1 MFTLSS
7 ISKLYLQKPKLSASF
22 CKELDNWYLSIRQL
36 LTPFFLFFF
45 QVSFSQDFS
54 YRSLD
59 KAHGMPTNTV
69 YDLLQDKR
77 GFMWFGTDK
86 GLYRYDGS
94 EFKLF
99 SSKKQDGKS
108 LSNLIEDGNGRIWCQ
123 NFSGQFFYTEA
134 DSLHFCHQLKPIG
147 NFYQGRILEGRYLL
161 SMGNRRVRI
170 FDIKLQ
176 KITRTVFQESP
187 SPHASTDKQYC
198 YRYSELLNKIIGTSS
213 DGKQIEFSIPKQANA
228 FYHAVYNK
236 KIYFIPKLNATHIFV
251 LENGQI
257 TGKISLVGASLVQ
270 NMSLIDQQ
278 YLGVYTSSGFYL
290 VDTQSLKKQ
299 YFPNITDKN
308 ITATIKDNEGNF
320 WISTINSGI
329 LFVPSLSM
337 KVIAPQLSF
346 SKLRPIDEENSIV
359 FGTTKN
365 EVYQLNLKTLSKQNL
380 HNGRTNDEVVSLHYD
395 SKQKRILF
403 SSDMFYQIDIK
414 TKKVTPVGKYAIKD
428 IKTYDKNKVL
438 VAATGFTGTYDWNPA
453 HKIEQFSVGAVRFR
467 SAVIDTPTKAIFLAT
482 SNGLWRLD
490 SGQQQ
495 SEIKA
500 QNETISA
507 LELAI
512 REGSKS
518 TIFAAT
524 STKGIYFIENNRVV
538 KHLNKESGLEDDGIY
553 KIKYYNNQLWW
564 LTERAVQTYDFST
577 QQIKTF
583 TKADGLPEADLK
595 DLAFVK
601 DTVYVATLSGLV
613 SFPTNQASKSIFPPK
628 IIINDFESNKKQI
641 QLADNQTLDYNQ
653 NNIDIHFSVLS
664 YRNIGEI
671 KTYYKI
677 NNKNWE
683 LLPANAHTL
692 SLPELSPDNYQVQI
706 KAVDTDGLESKIVS
720 FKFSINQPFW
730 KTFWFWSLIL
740 GLIALV
746 AYFFISQNIRRVK
759 REAELQA
766 EKLTLEKNLQVHLLT
781 AIKSQMNQH
790 FMYNTLNGIQEQFL
804 FGNKSTASDQLS
816 NFTHLT
822 RQVLEVS
829 SKKSIPI
836 ATEIE
841 ILTKYLDLEKMRF
854 SEDFSYAITL
864 GNTID
869 EDYHQIPPLLIQPF
883 VENAIRHGLLHK
895 NGEKSI
901 EIHFEL
907 DTTEENIICTV
918 TDNGIGRVK
927 AQEINA
933 KRIRQFDSFST
944 LATEERLKLL
954 SNSSTKHDFIVY
966 QDLPEGTEVK
976 ITIPL

>member
-1 MFTLSS
+1 MRCFRCIT
-7 ISKLYLQKPKLSASF
+7 I
-22 CKELDNWYLSIRQL
+22 
-36 LTPFFLFFF
+36 
-45 QVSFSQDFS
+45 
-54 YRSLD
+54 LD
-59 KAHGMPTNTV
+59 K
-69 YDLLQDKR
+69 
-77 GFMWFGTDK
+77 
-86 GLYRYDGS
+86 
-94 EFKLF
+94 
-99 SSKKQDGKS
+99 
-108 LSNLIEDGNGRIWCQ
+108 
-123 NFSGQFFYTEA
+123 
-134 DSLHFCHQLKPIG
+134 
-147 NFYQGRILEGRYLL
+147 
-161 SMGNRRVRI
+161 
-170 FDIKLQ
+170 
-176 KITRTVFQESP
+176 
-187 SPHASTDKQYC
+187 
-198 YRYSELLNKIIGTSS
+198 
-213 DGKQIEFSIPKQANA
+213 
-228 FYHAVYNK
+228 
-236 KIYFIPKLNATHIFV
+236 
-251 LENGQI
+251 
-257 TGKISLVGASLVQ
+257 
-270 NMSLIDQQ
+270 
-278 YLGVYTSSGFYL
+278 
-290 VDTQSLKKQ
+290 
-299 YFPNITDKN
+299 
-308 ITATIKDNEGNF
+308 
-320 WISTINSGI
+320 
-329 LFVPSLSM
+329 
-337 KVIAPQLSF
+337 
-346 SKLRPIDEENSIV
+346 
-359 FGTTKN
+359 
-365 EVYQLNLKTLSKQNL
+365 
-380 HNGRTNDEVVSLHYD
+380 
-395 SKQKRILF
+395 KRILF
-403 SSDMFYQIDIK
+403 SSDKFYQIDSK

-453 HKIEQFSVGAVRFR
+453 HKVEQFSVGAVRFR
-467 SAVIDTPTKAIFLAT
+467 SAVIDTSTKSIFLAT

-490 SGQQQ
+490 SAKQQ

-507 LELAI
+507 LDLAI

-553 KIKYYNNQLWW
+553 KIKYHNNQLWW
-564 LTERAVQTYDFST
+564 LTERAVQTYDFAT

-613 SFPTNQASKSIFPPK
+613 SFPTNQASKSTFPPK

-641 QLADNQTLDYNQ
+641 QLTDNQTLDYNQ

-706 KAVDTDGLESKIVS
+706 KSVDTDGLESKIVS

-854 SEDFSYAITL
+854 SEGFSYAITL
-864 GNTID
+864 GDTID

-895 NGEKSI
+895 NGKKSI

-918 TDNGIGRVK
+918 TDNGIGRAK

-944 LATEERLKLL
+944 SATEERLKLL
-954 SNSSTKHDFIVY
+954 SNASTKHDFIVY